1 MYKFTKFFFKWKRP
15 SDSLSTSDSDS
26 SKKKKK
32 HKKHKKSGINAKAS
46 DRVKNPQCWPHA
58 HLQYEFVN
66 KQVKFDEHDMRL
78 FIAGETE
85 IIAAEDLSE
94 EEKKGRLNLLK
105 KIVYYTNTYEF
116 KGLKAFY
123 EAWLR

>member
-1 MYKFTKFFFKWKRP
+1 M
-15 SDSLSTSDSDS
+15 
-26 SKKKKK
+26 
-32 HKKHKKSGINAKAS
+32 
-46 DRVKNPQCWPHA
+46 KNPQCWPHA

-85 IIAAEDLSE
+85 IIAAEDLSK

-105 KIVYYTNTYEF
+105 NIVYYTNTYEF

-123 EAWLR
+123 EAWLRENELGKKSWSDDPQQIESAILSKYLLKNRVF

>member
-1 MYKFTKFFFKWKRP
+1 M
-15 SDSLSTSDSDS
+15 
-26 SKKKKK
+26 
-32 HKKHKKSGINAKAS
+32 
-46 DRVKNPQCWPHA
+46 KNPRRWSHA

-66 KQVKFDEHDMRL
+66 RVKFDELDMKL
-78 FIAGETE
+78 FIAGEIE
-85 IIAAEDLSE
+85 IIAEEDLSE

-123 EAWLR
+123 ATRLGEIELG